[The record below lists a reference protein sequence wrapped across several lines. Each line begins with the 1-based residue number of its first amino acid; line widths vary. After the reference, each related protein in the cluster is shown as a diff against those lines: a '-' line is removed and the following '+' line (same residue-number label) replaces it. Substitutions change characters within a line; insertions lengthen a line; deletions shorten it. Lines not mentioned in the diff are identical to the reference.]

1 MEPQA
6 IHVGIICDGN
16 RRWAESHG
24 KSRHKGHEYGFKAI
38 KDEIIPALFDSED
51 PVVDE
56 LSLYVFSTENWNR
69 DKKEVQALMRFARE
83 RIQDLV
89 PEAIKRGIRLKHAGQ
104 REGLDEAL
112 LKVLDQ
118 AVAKTCQG
126 TVGQI
131 NLCLNYGAA
140 EERRQASVCAS
151 KAGRPG
157 DIDDYL
163 WITRQTDIIFRPG
176 GEKRSSGF
184 LSNQSDYAELIFRD
198 TLLPDVTKET
208 IKSVL
213 QEFQQRP
220 RRFGGN
226 PSHKD
231 QETGV

>member
-1 MEPQA
+1 MEPQG

-16 RRWAESHG
+16 RRWAEAHG

-69 DKKEVQALMRFARE
+69 DRVEVQALMRFARNQ
-83 RIQDLV
+83 IKNLV
-89 PEAIKRGIRLKHAGQ
+89 PEAIKRGVRIQHAGQ
-104 REGLDEAL
+104 REGLDEGL
-112 LKVLDQ
+112 LKALDQ
-118 AVAKTCQG
+118 AIVDTRQG

-140 EERRQASVCAS
+140 EERSQAAVQAAE
-151 KAGRPG
+151 AGHPER
-157 DIDDYL
+157 IDDYL
-163 WITRQTDIIFRPG
+163 YIQRPADLIFRPG
-176 GEKRSSGF
+176 GEKRISGF

-198 TLLPDVTKET
+198 ELLPDVTKIT
-208 IKSVL
+208 IESVL
-213 QEFQQRP
+213 QEFQNRG

-226 PSHKD
+226 PSHN
-231 QETGV
+231 T